1 MKSLMIGR
9 LVASAI
15 TCLVAVQAANAKGC
29 LEGAALG
36 GIAGHMAHHTFLG
49 IFGGCAGGL
58 MVHHMYSK
66 WKKEHPNG
74 SMNDFV
80 AANKEKLPAGWEERL
95 TAVGDGNLK
104 AGRH

>member
-1 MKSLMIGR
+1 MKPLMI
-9 LVASAI
+9 S
-15 TCLVAVQAANAKGC
+15 CLVAVAITSLVAVQTANAKGC

-66 WKKEHPNG
+66 WKKDHPNG
-74 SMNDFV
+74 SMSEFV

-95 TAVGDGNLK
+95 TAVGDSNLK
-104 AGRH
+104 VGRH